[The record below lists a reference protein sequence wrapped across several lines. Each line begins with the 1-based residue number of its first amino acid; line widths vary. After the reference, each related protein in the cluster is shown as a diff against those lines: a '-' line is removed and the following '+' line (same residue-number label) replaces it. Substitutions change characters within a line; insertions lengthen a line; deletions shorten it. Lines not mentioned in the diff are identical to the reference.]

1 MWDSLD
7 LRSLATVNLN
17 IGYETAGFSVK
28 LESVLL
34 MRYGIW
40 ILVKSPVDYYLI
52 QWKLNIWLDDKIC
65 ACVQL
70 RPFVSRP
77 MMHIPGDIL

>member
-1 MWDSLD
+1 MWDRLD
-7 LRSLATVNLN
+7 LRLLATVNLN

-40 ILVKSPVDYYLI
+40 ILVKSSIDYCLLQCTLSI
-52 QWKLNIWLDDKIC
+52 RLDDKT
-65 ACVQL
+65 
-70 RPFVSRP
+70 
-77 MMHIPGDIL
+77 

>member
-40 ILVKSPVDYYLI
+40 NISKIARRLLFNSVETEHLV
-52 QWKLNIWLDDKIC
+52 
-65 ACVQL
+65 
-70 RPFVSRP
+70 RR
-77 MMHIPGDIL
+77 